1 MRQQLT
7 SRGTPFKLAR
17 RRSSVQVLTKCLP
30 LFSAA
35 LCRRRC
41 LLTRGVAVIFFVT
54 APALA
59 NDSTAELKTGGLVLL
74 KSSDIEMQSEYLFIS
89 TQEVKIHYVFRN
101 NSPNDI
107 STVIAFPMPRI
118 STTNPG
124 ETEEI
129 PNENADNFLDF
140 STSVNGRPTPVRAEL
155 RAYEGDQEITGIL
168 KAAGIPLAPHQR
180 KTEDALDRLNA
191 TTEREFIKNKLVER
205 QAFDR
210 GHGISRHLLP
220 RWSLATTY
228 YFDQVFPAGKETT
241 IDHQYRPSVGTR
253 NVTSIGDPKESS
265 RAWVKDEQEKYC
277 IDVPFLN
284 AVKAAPRPSYMEYGS
299 PFQEQRISYILHTGA
314 NWAGPISDFHL
325 VIDKGSPDNL
335 MSFCGD
341 GVTKTTPTRVEIRK
355 SNFTPKN
362 DINILILKPF
372 PKTP

>member
-1 MRQQLT
+1 
-7 SRGTPFKLAR
+7 
-17 RRSSVQVLTKCLP
+17 
-30 LFSAA
+30 
-35 LCRRRC
+35 
-41 LLTRGVAVIFFVT
+41 
-54 APALA
+54 
-59 NDSTAELKTGGLVLL
+59 
-74 KSSDIEMQSEYLFIS
+74 MQSEFLFIS

-107 STVIAFPMPRI
+107 TTVIAFPMPRI

-140 STSVNGRPTPVRAEL
+140 STLVNGRPIPVRAEL
-155 RAYEGDQEITGIL
+155 RAYEGDHEITGVL

-191 TTEREFIKNKLVER
+191 TTEREFIKNKLVDR
-205 QAFDR
+205 QDFEDPDR
-210 GHGISRHLLP
+210 GHGISRHLFP

-241 IDHQYRPSVGTR
+241 IDHRYRPSVGTR

-277 IDVPFLN
+277 IDAPFLN
-284 AVKAAPRPSYMEYGS
+284 AVKAAPKPSYMEYGS

-362 DINILILKPF
+362 DINILILTPF